1 MDVYQMQ
8 QQMQRLQLHQQQQ
21 QQRVR
26 HRSAPGSA
34 RAGTFSAASG
44 VPSSARSPRMSDV
57 HVFHNQMNM
66 MPPRLPQQHV
76 PIPYTPESRYLAQ
89 LQAQLQQQSQLL
101 LLNQHALATQRRE
114 AEAAFQ
120 AMALGQLAQHPNNF
134 GPGATQ
140 VQTFQPTRPR
150 TPQLNGFGIVSPKE
164 AVALERVP
172 SARSDTTGPSAI
184 DEMNAMSNP
193 LVASALARRKRQSVN
208 LETAAS
214 SGQTSRVAAP
224 PSSTTEADPSISP
237 STGSSSTWERHGR
250 SSSMNSSSTASSL
263 IRTPPMP
270 SDPPAFILSRPGE
283 PFPDT
288 SGSEGESSRAGS
300 PTTAEMPFKR
310 RPSIKARLEQVP
322 TLPGEGPNTL
332 SDPEVFEL
340 VLDRPGSGGVGAS
353 PPRASHLSKLE
364 SVLKGRRQRVTSTP
378 PTSTVELQDAS
389 VQVVSFAPS
398 LSPFAAA
405 FVPPSP
411 VSYTPSSPFFN
422 SSSPQVPSS
431 PFSGGYRSNRPA
443 AVPGTASASRQPR
456 GPPSDLNGNFAT
468 RMRRKA
474 VRALLQGRV
483 DRVAAGQDEL
493 VPAV

>member
-1 MDVYQMQ
+1 
-8 QQMQRLQLHQQQQ
+8 
-21 QQRVR
+21 
-26 HRSAPGSA
+26 
-34 RAGTFSAASG
+34 
-44 VPSSARSPRMSDV
+44 MSDV

-76 PIPYTPESRYLAQ
+76 SIAYTPESQYLAQ
-89 LQAQLQQQSQLL
+89 LQAQLQHQSQLL
-101 LLNQHALATQRRE
+101 LLNQQALAAQRHE

-120 AMALGQLAQHPNNF
+120 AMTLGQLAQHPNSF
-134 GPGATQ
+134 GSGATQ
-140 VQTFQPTRPR
+140 VQTFQATRPR
-150 TPQLNGFGIVSPKE
+150 TTQLNGFGIVSPKE
-164 AVALERVP
+164 AVALERAP

-184 DEMNAMSNP
+184 DEINAMSNP

-208 LETAAS
+208 LEAAVS
-214 SGQTSRVAAP
+214 SEQTSRVAAP
-224 PSSTTEADPSISP
+224 PSSKTDADPSISP
-237 STGSSSTWERHGR
+237 STDSSSTWERHGR

-270 SDPPAFILSRPGE
+270 NDPPAFILSRPGE

-288 SGSEGESSRAGS
+288 SGSEGGSSRAGS
-300 PTTAEMPFKR
+300 PTTAEMPFKQ

-322 TLPGEGPNTL
+322 TLPAEGLNTL

-340 VLDRPGSGGVGAS
+340 VLDRPGSGGAGAS

-378 PTSTVELQDAS
+378 TSTVELQDAS
-389 VQVVSFAPS
+389 VQVVSVAPS

-411 VSYTPSSPFFN
+411 VSYTPSSPSFN
-422 SSSPQVPSS
+422 GSSPQVPSS

-474 VRALLQGRV
+474 VQALLQGRV

-493 VPAV
+493 MPAV